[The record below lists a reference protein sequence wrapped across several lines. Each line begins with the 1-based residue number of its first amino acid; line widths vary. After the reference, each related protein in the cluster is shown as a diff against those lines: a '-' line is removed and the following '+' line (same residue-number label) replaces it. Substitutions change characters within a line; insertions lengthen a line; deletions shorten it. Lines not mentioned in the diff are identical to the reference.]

1 MNKTFEEYKKFCRE
15 IALTNFALHWEYD
28 EEITKVQERSQPI
41 DYYDYRCTIKING
54 ESSKMVYRSFFNEEV
69 VWNLGKKSLP
79 WEKNLELKMALSL
92 FEEFNNIMGAS
103 FKRSLEAVDCLDLEV
118 PKAKKMGNEKV
129 FLAQECDKHEVIIRS
144 KSHILK
150 DDWEVVFP
158 EGTILNSL
166 RTEIFDTEKFKKA
179 DFNSENIYAS
189 KGNTFFL

>member
-1 MNKTFEEYKKFCRE
+1 MNKIFEEYKKFCRE
-15 IALTNFALHWEYD
+15 ISLTNFSLHWEYD
-28 EEITKVQERSQPI
+28 EELASIQERTNSI

-79 WEKNLELKMALSL
+79 WEKNLELRMALSL

-103 FKRSLEAVDCLDLEV
+103 LKRSLEAVDCLNLEV
-118 PKAKKMGNEKV
+118 PTAKKMGNEKV
-129 FLAQECDKHEVIIRS
+129 FLSQDGGKHEIIIRS

-166 RTEIFDTEKFKKA
+166 RTEIFDTELFKQA
-179 DFNSENIYAS
+179 DFNAENIFSS
-189 KGNTFFL
+189 KGSTFFL